1 MENAFDHS
9 FFGILLSLAEVSVS
23 LTAFA
28 GIVVAVG
35 RRSSGEWSLIDRTR
49 FAQVISN
56 GVFALLFCLLPFLI
70 IDPNNDLTEDSWSST
85 LIFVGILGLIEFQYR
100 FRRAWPVIK
109 AQLDEDSGTGFQ
121 WLPWAYSGFSFF
133 TYVMLFLVIFDV
145 NSDIEIFFS
154 FDDLI
159 ILSSISVIFLTY
171 ITDLFPYLHFR
182 TLNSKSKTTKGLAFP
197 MCGSS

>member
-49 FAQVISN
+49 FAQVVSN

-133 TYVMLFLVIFDV
+133 TYVMLFLVIFDFINILPFKV
-145 NSDIEIFFS
+145 L
-154 FDDLI
+154 LI
-159 ILSSISVIFLTY
+159 VITMHIASGIWMFLRMVR
-171 ITDLFPYLHFR
+171 H
-182 TLNSKSKTTKGLAFP
+182 
-197 MCGSS
+197 

>member
-9 FFGILLSLAEVSVS
+9 YFGILLSLAEVSVS

-70 IDPNNDLTEDSWSST
+70 IDPNIDLTEDSWSST

-100 FRRAWPVIK
+100 LRRVLPVIK
-109 AQLDEDSGTGFQ
+109 AQLDEDSGSFQ
-121 WLPWAYSGFSFF
+121 WLPWAYSGLSFF
-133 TYVMLFLVIFDV
+133 TYIMLFLVIFDLI
-145 NSDIEIFFS
+145 NILQFKAL
-154 FDDLI
+154 LI
-159 ILSSISVIFLTY
+159 IISMHIASGIWMFLRMVR
-171 ITDLFPYLHFR
+171 H
-182 TLNSKSKTTKGLAFP
+182 
-197 MCGSS
+197 